1 VAGAVIYLRR
11 AEKRSVPDLR
21 RPHRSMSSMP
31 PRPFGRV
38 LLSYFLRGLLLVVPI
53 AAIVWA
59 FFGAYKWL
67 NGIVPVGVPGLGI
80 LILVAGITMIGW
92 LGSTFLYEPL
102 AALGEEVLQRI
113 PLLKTIYDALKDL
126 MEALVGNKKKFDQP
140 VLVRMIQGGE
150 IEKLGFLTQRD
161 LTMLGIPGGKVAV
174 YLPHSFAWSG
184 NLYIVPVENVT
195 AIDASAGE
203 VMKFIVSG
211 GVVEVD
217 DDHHPSAK

>member
-1 VAGAVIYLRR
+1 MTPRR
-11 AEKRSVPDLR
+11 
-21 RPHRSMSSMP
+21 
-31 PRPFGRV
+31 FGRV

-59 FFGAYKWL
+59 FVGAYKWL
-67 NGIVPVGVPGLGI
+67 NGIVPTGIPGLGI
-80 LILVAGITMIGW
+80 IILVASITVIGW

-113 PLLKTIYDALKDL
+113 PFLKTIYDALKDL
-126 MEALVGNKKKFDQP
+126 MEALVGNKKKFDRP
-140 VLVRMIQGGE
+140 VLVKLMKSSD
-150 IEKLGFLTQRD
+150 IEKLGFLTQND
-161 LTMLGIPGGKVAV
+161 LSMLGIPGAKVAV

-184 NLYIVPVENVT
+184 NLYIVPAENVT
-195 AIDASAGE
+195 PVDASAGE

-217 DDHHPSAK
+217 DDEPRK